1 MSPLLTHQLGL
12 SLPFLDC
19 PPRQDYK
26 PYVPKAPCA
35 YRKPGRLEC
44 ASPMRGEA
52 SATRHELGAPAEL
65 LTDYQ
70 LKVDLGEFLG

>member
-35 YRKPGRLEC
+35 YRNPGRLEC
-44 ASPMRGEA
+44 ASPMRG
-52 SATRHELGAPAEL
+52 
-65 LTDYQ
+65 
-70 LKVDLGEFLG
+70 